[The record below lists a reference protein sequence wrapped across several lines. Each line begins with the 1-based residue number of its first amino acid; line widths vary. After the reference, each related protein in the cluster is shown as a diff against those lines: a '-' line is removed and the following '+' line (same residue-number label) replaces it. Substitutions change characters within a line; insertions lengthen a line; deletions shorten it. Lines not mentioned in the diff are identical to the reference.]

1 MVRARASTSAKLT
14 ADEPPAPPVQ
24 RPFDGGIDALP
35 WLVAPL
41 AQALRTQR
49 GHALLVHA
57 DAGVGALA
65 FALAFA
71 QGQLCEADG
80 AANGRPCGRCG
91 SCHLAG
97 AGTHPDLLLR
107 LPEDVAVEHQLAA
120 PPGDKRKPSRQ
131 IRVEEMRAAMTWMT
145 TTSGRGQGKVLVIH
159 PAEAMNLVSASALLK
174 TLEEPPSGARL
185 VLTAS
190 DPSHLLPTVV
200 SRCQRLRLPTPPR
213 ETALQWLQQHG
224 VPEPGV
230 LLDGAGGRPL
240 EALRWHRQ
248 GVSAADWAALPRDLA
263 AGDLQRLSAWPVARW
278 LDALHKLCHDA
289 SVRACGGAARFYPEV
304 SFDGV
309 GRLSALIGWQRS
321 LQRVARH
328 ADHPWNEPLLLEA
341 LCAEGRE
348 ALRAKGSARAD
359 RAVATLSAR

>member
-1 MVRARASTSAKLT
+1 MVRPRTGASPRSSGDEAATATPAR
-14 ADEPPAPPVQ
+14 
-24 RPFDGGIDALP
+24 RPDGGIDGLP
-35 WLVAPL
+35 WLATPL
-41 AQALRTQR
+41 AQALQTQR

-71 QGQLCEADG
+71 QGLLCEADG
-80 AANGRPCGRCG
+80 AGAKPPCGRCG

-107 LPEDVAVEHQLAA
+107 LPEDIAVEQQLAA

-131 IRVEEMRAAMTWMT
+131 IRVDDMRSAMTWMT

-159 PAEAMNLVSASALLK
+159 PAEAMNVVSASALLK
-174 TLEEPPSGARL
+174 TLEEPPPGSRL

-190 DPSHLLPTVV
+190 DPAHLLPTVV
-200 SRCQRLRLPTPPR
+200 SRCQRLRLATPAR
-213 ETALQWLQQHG
+213 DTALQWLQAQG
-224 VPEPGV
+224 VPDAAV

-240 EALRWHRQ
+240 EALRWHRE
-248 GVSAADWAALPRDLA
+248 GVSAADWAAIPRDIA
-263 AGDLQRLSAWPVARW
+263 AGELQRLGNWPVSRW

-289 SVRACGGAARFYPEV
+289 SVRACGGPARFFPA
-304 SFDGV
+304 SAFDGV
-309 GRLSALIGWQRS
+309 GRLPALLAWLRN
-321 LQRVARH
+321 LQRVARN
-328 ADHPWNEPLLLEA
+328 AEHPWNEPLLLEA

-348 ALRAKGSARAD
+348 ALRPQAPGRRTRGAD
-359 RAVATLSAR
+359 TLDAG

>member
-1 MVRARASTSAKLT
+1 MVRTRASTAAAPA
-14 ADEPPAPPVQ
+14 ADDPPASAVQ
-24 RPFDGGIDALP
+24 RPLDGGIDALP
-35 WLVAPL
+35 WLTAPL
-41 AQALRTQR
+41 ANALNTQR

-57 DAGVGALA
+57 DAGVGALT

-71 QGQLCEADG
+71 QGLLCETDG
-80 AANGRPCGRCG
+80 AETVRPCGRCD
-91 SCHLAG
+91 SCHLAR
-97 AGTHPDLLLR
+97 AGTHLDLLLR
-107 LPEDVAVEHQLAA
+107 LPEDVAVEQQLAS

-131 IRVEEMRAAMTWMT
+131 IRVDEMRAAMTWMT

-159 PAEAMNLVSASALLK
+159 PAETMNVVSASALLK
-174 TLEEPPSGARL
+174 TLEEPPPGSRL

-200 SRCQRLRLPTPPR
+200 SRCQRLRLPAPPR
-213 ETALQWLQQHG
+213 ETALQWLLQRG
-224 VPEPGV
+224 VPEAGV

-248 GVSAADWAALPRDLA
+248 GVSAADWASIPRDIVS
-263 AGDLQRLSAWPVARW
+263 GDLERLSRWPVARW
-278 LDALHKLCHDA
+278 LDAMHKLCHDA
-289 SVRACGGAARFYPEV
+289 SVRACGGAPRFYPDTAFE
-304 SFDGV
+304 GG
-309 GRLSALIGWQRS
+309 GRLPALIAWQRS

-348 ALRAKGSARAD
+348 ALRTKNVGRAG
-359 RAVATLSAR
+359 RAIATLPAP